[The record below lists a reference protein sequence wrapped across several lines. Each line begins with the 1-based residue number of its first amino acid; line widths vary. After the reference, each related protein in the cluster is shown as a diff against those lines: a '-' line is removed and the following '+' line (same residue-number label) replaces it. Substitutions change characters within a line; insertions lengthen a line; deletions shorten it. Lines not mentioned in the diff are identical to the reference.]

1 MTDSITDILHRMS
14 RTSKVL
20 VVLGGYAVAFL
31 IASAAVYARI
41 KATSGPEW
49 QGDSGMLAFG
59 DSVLFAG
66 TFCLAAIPATVAALY
81 WLRPVEVFWR
91 IASIAALAI
100 ASTAAAAALVYL
112 VPRPSPALA
121 GSGPLGFWPAL
132 APLRILAAP
141 GFALAS
147 CLAFILAP
155 TRSAR
160 MVFLAAM
167 AIEAVSFLAVSVIW
181 WRGMG

>member
-1 MTDSITDILHRMS
+1 MSNSITDILNRMS

-20 VVLGGYAVAFL
+20 IVLGGYAIAFL
-31 IASAAVYARI
+31 IASAVMYAHI

-59 DSVLFAG
+59 ESVLFAG
-66 TFCLAAIPATVAALY
+66 TFCLVAIPATAAALY

-100 ASTAAAAALVYL
+100 AATAVAAALVYL
-112 VPRPSPALA
+112 VPRPTTA
-121 GSGPLGFWPAL
+121 GGGPLGYWPEL

-147 CLAFILAP
+147 CLALIFAP

-160 MVFLAAM
+160 LGFLAAM
-167 AIEAVSFLAVSVIW
+167 AIEALSFLAVSVIW

>member
-1 MTDSITDILHRMS
+1 MPDRLS
-14 RTSKVL
+14 RLSKVL
-20 VVLGGYAVAFL
+20 LALAGYAIAFL
-31 IASAAVYARI
+31 IASAVMYAHI

-81 WLRPVEVFWR
+81 WLRPVEAFWR

-100 ASTAAAAALVYL
+100 ATTAVAAALVYL
-112 VPRPSPALA
+112 VPRPTPA
-121 GSGPLGFWPAL
+121 GSGPLGYWPEL

-147 CLAFILAP
+147 CLALIFAP

-160 MVFLAAM
+160 LGFLAAM
-167 AIEAVSFLAVSVIW
+167 TIEALSFLAVSVIW

>member
-1 MTDSITDILHRMS
+1 MLDRLSRLSNILL
-14 RTSKVL
+14 VL
-20 VVLGGYAVAFL
+20 AGYAIAFL
-31 IASAAVYARI
+31 IAAAVMYAHI

-66 TFCLAAIPATVAALY
+66 TFCLAAIPATAAALY
-81 WLRPVEVFWR
+81 WLRPVEAFWR

-100 ASTAAAAALVYL
+100 AATAAAAALVYL
-112 VPRPSPALA
+112 VPRPTPA
-121 GSGPLGFWPAL
+121 GSGPLGYWPVL

-147 CLAFILAP
+147 WLALIFAP

-160 MVFLAAM
+160 LAFLTAA
-167 AIEAVSFLAVSVIW
+167 AIETVSFLSVSVIW